1 MAGEDRSA
9 SDLILSVGREP
20 ARLFHP
26 HGEKR
31 ENEVLQGGRVAG
43 WQGGRVAGLCKP
55 RMKKAAHRSLR
66 PRETEAIDV
75 IGACRASGSFDRS
88 AGCRFSSNRETNTP
102 NGPRSPPTK
111 TTGLCPP
118 LYFTLARAS
127 KIYGPSVY
135 PRPYYHWQVQ
145 QFPTHSRVS
154 RFY

>member
-20 ARLFHP
+20 ARLGSFTHTVRK
-26 HGEKR
+26 GKTR
-31 ENEVLQGGRVAG
+31 FC
-43 WQGGRVAGLCKP
+43 RVAGLCKP

-88 AGCRFSSNRETNTP
+88 AGCRFSSNREETNTP
-102 NGPRSPPTK
+102 NGPRSRSQPTK

-127 KIYGPSVY
+127 KIYGPSTVY
-135 PRPYYHWQVQ
+135 PRPYYYWQVQ
-145 QFPTHSRVS
+145 QFPTHPRVS
-154 RFY
+154 SFY